1 MLCFPYILKDLG
13 RYVIFVCHPH
23 VCRES
28 QIALW
33 MVSFILKTEALV
45 LLPPLITAV
54 TGHGVLLFVS
64 VGVRTEMPGF

>member
-1 MLCFPYILKDLG
+1 MFAENPKSL
-13 RYVIFVCHPH
+13 
-23 VCRES
+23 
-28 QIALW
+28 LW

-64 VGVRTEMPGF
+64 VGVRTERPDF